1 MWGAAAMVGAL
12 GAMEVREYPGEGD
25 AVMLGDP
32 VAMGIPGRKGGSM
45 SCSPDPITHSKAPRL
60 LAGLFVTDAV
70 SRMPQLGGQD

>member
-32 VAMGIPGRKGGSM
+32 VAMGIPGRNGGV
-45 SCSPDPITHSKAPRL
+45 HV
-60 LAGLFVTDAV
+60 LF
-70 SRMPQLGGQD
+70 P